1 MKEIKEHIK
10 DIIIIIILWV
20 ISLLLGA
27 LFLKI
32 EDLKK
37 QIQNQVHALVE
48 NTIRDTMKSE
58 FEYDRQNYKFILE
71 TND

>member
-37 QIQNQVHALVE
+37 QIPNQVHALVE

-58 FEYDRQNYKFILE
+58 FEYDRQTFKLVNE
-71 TND
+71 

>member
-1 MKEIKEHIK
+1 
-10 DIIIIIILWV
+10 
-20 ISLLLGA
+20 

-37 QIQNQVHALVE
+37 QIPNQVHALVE

-58 FEYDRQNYKFILE
+58 FEYDRQTFKLVNE
-71 TND
+71 